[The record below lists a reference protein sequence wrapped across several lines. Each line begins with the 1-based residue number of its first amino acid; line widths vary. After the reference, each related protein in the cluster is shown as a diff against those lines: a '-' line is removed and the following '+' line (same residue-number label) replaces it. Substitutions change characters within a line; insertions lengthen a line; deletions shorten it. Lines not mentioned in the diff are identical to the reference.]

1 MLISPSVYKVELLIS
16 IGSFG
21 SHKFEQKNKR
31 DMGYAS
37 KKNHRQER
45 VLAYHETTEV
55 QAHQWPRLERLH
67 SHTVCVPE
75 STQEAMPCP
84 SLLRQG
90 GLIRRQVEREVR
102 VRLGDSSI

>member
-1 MLISPSVYKVELLIS
+1 MSRRTKEIWFMLQRKIT
-16 IGSFG
+16 G
-21 SHKFEQKNKR
+21 
-31 DMGYAS
+31 
-37 KKNHRQER
+37 QER
-45 VLAYHETTEV
+45 VLAYHETTKV

-90 GLIRRQVEREVR
+90 GLIRRQTEREVR